1 MDVRLKQRLIGASVL
16 VLAVV
21 LVVPEVLTGRPEG
34 RLEETSEGSAAAEGT
49 VALPNATQE
58 VEITLVDLAPE
69 EEPVPAEVLAPPPP
83 PSVAEG
89 PPESPPDSAPSVPP
103 EAAEPRP
110 ESGWAVQVAALGNE
124 AAARAMAAELQ
135 SRGYAAFVLEY
146 RLNGKVY
153 YRVRVGPEAQRERAE
168 ALAGRLGGER
178 FGGRALEPAVLRHP

>member
-110 ESGWAVQVAALGNE
+110 ASGWAVQVAALGNE
-124 AAARAMAAELQ
+124 AAAKAMAAELQ

>member
-69 EEPVPAEVLAPPPP
+69 EEPVPAEVLAPPLP

-89 PPESPPDSAPSVPP
+89 SPESPPDSAPSVPP

-110 ESGWAVQVAALGNE
+110 ASGWAVQVAALGNE

>member
-21 LVVPEVLTGRPEG
+21 LVVPEILTGRPETG
-34 RLEETSEGSAAAEGT
+34 PEEASDGSPGAE
-49 VALPNATQE
+49 ANSAPPNATQE

-69 EEPVPAEVLAPPPP
+69 EEPVPAEVLAPPPA
-83 PSVAEG
+83 VAEG
-89 PPESPPDSAPSVPP
+89 PPESAQESLPTAPP
-103 EAAEPRP
+103 EGAQSRP

-124 AAARAMAAELQ
+124 AAARAMAADLQ

>member
-21 LVVPEVLTGRPEG
+21 LVVPEVLTGRPDTGLEEVSDG
-34 RLEETSEGSAAAEGT
+34 GAAAEETS
-49 VALPNATQE
+49 ALPNATQA

-69 EEPVPAEVLAPPPP
+69 EEPVPPEVLAPPPP
-83 PSVAEG
+83 PPVVEG
-89 PPESPPDSAPSVPP
+89 PPESTSESTPSAPP
-103 EAAEPRP
+103 EAVPPRP

-124 AAARAMAAELQ
+124 AAARAMAEDLQ

-153 YRVRVGPEAQRERAE
+153 YRVRVGPEAQRDRAE

>member
-21 LVVPEVLTGRPEG
+21 LVVPEVLTGRPET
-34 RLEETSEGSAAAEGT
+34 RPEEASEGGAAAP
-49 VALPNATQE
+49 APAAPPNATQE

-69 EEPVPAEVLAPPPP
+69 EEPVPAEVLALPPP
-83 PSVAEG
+83 VVEG
-89 PPESPPDSAPSVPP
+89 PPETTPAPAPSVPS
-103 EAAEPRP
+103 EGVEPRP

-124 AAARAMAAELQ
+124 AAARAMAADLQ
-135 SRGYAAFVLEY
+135 ARGYAAFVLEY

-153 YRVRVGPEAQRERAE
+153 YRVRVGPEAQRQRAE

>member
-124 AAARAMAAELQ
+124 AAAKAMAAELQ